1 MVDFETVKGTEVKFG
16 KNDFIQVARKKA
28 ISEDGENFFLSLSR
42 GFFGDDDERIWK
54 KNFSIPDDQ
63 EVLDKIIEAL
73 EELRE

>member
-16 KNDFIQVARKKA
+16 ENDFIQVARKKA
-28 ISEDGENFFLSLSR
+28 ISEDGENMFLSLSR
-42 GFFGDDDERIWK
+42 GFFGDEGDRIWK